1 MKYILLDHQE
11 EEKFWSEEEN
21 KKKICSKKFSQ
32 NNQLYFKGVLW
43 KFSKKLLEMEQFT
56 FTIAKN
62 RFSYY
67 KVIDQLYANNSLG
80 QFGKETYYVE

>member
-11 EEKFWSEEEN
+11 KEKFWSEEEN
-21 KKKICSKKFSQ
+21 KKKLCSKKFNQ
-32 NNQLYFKGVLW
+32 NNQLYYKGVLW
-43 KFSKKLLEMEQFT
+43 KFSKKLLEMESFT

-67 KVIDQLYANNSLG
+67 KVFDPQYITNPIG
-80 QFGKETYYVE
+80 QS